1 MYREK
6 VAVRV
11 TRDYGG
17 VLADVAEPISK
28 EGQRAAPRRARGGG
42 GRAQKNIMR
51 VYAARMQLACLTWS
65 EAPQP
70 SSRQDP
76 SDK

>member
-28 EGQRAAPRRARGGG
+28 EGQSAAPRRARGAA
-42 GRAQKNIMR
+42 RKNIMR
-51 VYAARMQLACLTWS
+51 VIKEHGETRV
-65 EAPQP
+65 
-70 SSRQDP
+70 
-76 SDK
+76 